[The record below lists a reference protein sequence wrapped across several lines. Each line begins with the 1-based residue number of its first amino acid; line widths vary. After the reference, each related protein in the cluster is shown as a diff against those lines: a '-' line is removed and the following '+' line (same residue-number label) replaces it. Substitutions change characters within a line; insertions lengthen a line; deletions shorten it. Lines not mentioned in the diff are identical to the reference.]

1 MTTIFVGANGTA
13 CSANTQCN
21 TSISVCDTNSGFCTN
36 KATNIRDCV
45 AGGGYI
51 DDNDYK
57 CICAA
62 DFVWSEKDQQCMPA
76 YCDGTAAQ
84 GYYHTWCPGN
94 GACINNVCIDPTA
107 TVHWDNT
114 CNSPTSFVGLNCMTA
129 YDSGCYPNSSS
140 VSVEKEPDIKT
151 SLRAAPIATPG
162 VLVLANGDQVQLT
175 PLNLLNNMLPWD
187 NDNGANVTCNG
198 DPTLNM
204 STTVETGMLCYHN
217 TLINDADETT
227 PQEFLTGIGST
238 PCGGGGPNGI
248 IEFYTSDSTS
258 NMYYAGTNVGNF
270 PRQSELFIMFANAEN
285 VLWITPNVCSMDAG
299 DTYSPCAV
307 MGGGMRC
314 VPGTTPTMVSRC
326 DSHDSL
332 ICNNKWH
339 DIAHF
344 VNGDLATLQSSS
356 NGSPTL
362 FSVWQCS
369 AESATAAMTAGGTS
383 CPPGFV
389 EGIIYDENLKKY
401 SGTCVRAQQ
410 YNNGGSANG
419 LAWNYCNHSGTRD
432 GGCQTVGSDSC
443 NASSGEGAMCW
454 ETDCYKSE
462 GMVAKDIIP
471 YIPIGYAYITS
482 DTGNPYKVCSKS
494 DNVFVEVNNKS
505 YLSEGC
511 TDIQRTW
518 HACCDGYKTGYGTDC
533 GSDSSDKVWIQG
545 GNDNCY

>member
-1 MTTIFVGANGTA
+1 MTTIFVGANGTE
-13 CSANTQCN
+13 CGKCDS
-21 TSISVCDTNSGFCTN
+21 SISVCDIHSGFCTN
-36 KATNIRDCV
+36 NATTEKGCV
-45 AGGGYI
+45 LGGGYF
-51 DDNDYK
+51 DNNRT

-62 DFVWSEKDQQCMPA
+62 DFVWSENDKQCMPA
-76 YCDGTAAQ
+76 YCDGTAAP
-84 GYYHTWCPGN
+84 GYYHTWCPTSE
-94 GACINNVCIDPTA
+94 ACINNVCIDPKVN
-107 TVHWDNT
+107 VHWDNT
-114 CNSPTSFVGLNCMTA
+114 CNSPTIWPPGRNCMTA
-129 YDSGCYPNSSS
+129 YDSGCYPNSGS

-162 VLVLANGDQVQLT
+162 VLVLDNGDQVQLT
-175 PLNLLNNMLPWD
+175 PLNLLNNMLTWD
-187 NDNGANVTCNG
+187 NSKGANVTCNE

-204 STTVETGMLCYHN
+204 STTVGTGMSCYHN

-238 PCGGGGPNGI
+238 PCGGGPNGI
-248 IEFYTSDSTS
+248 IEFYTSDSNS

-285 VLWITPNVCSMDAG
+285 VSWITPNVCSMDAG

-314 VPGTTPTMVSRC
+314 VPGTTPIMVSNC
-326 DSHDSL
+326 DSPDPL
-332 ICNNKWH
+332 ICTDKWYN
-339 DIAHF
+339 IAHF
-344 VNGDLATLQSSS
+344 VNGATLQPSS

-369 AESATAAMTAGGTS
+369 AESATAAMTAGGTA

-389 EGIIYDENLKKY
+389 EGIIYDENAHKY

-410 YNNGGSANG
+410 YNNGGSKNG
-419 LAWNYCNHSGTRD
+419 LAWNYCNHYETRD

-454 ETDCYKSE
+454 ETVCEGSE
-462 GMVAKDIIP
+462 GMVANDIIP
-471 YIPIGYAYITS
+471 YIPVGYAYITS
-482 DTGNPYKVCSKS
+482 DVGNPYKVCSES
-494 DNVFVEVNNKS
+494 DNVFVDVNNKS
-505 YLSEGC
+505 YLSKGC

-545 GNDNCY
+545 GNANCSQ